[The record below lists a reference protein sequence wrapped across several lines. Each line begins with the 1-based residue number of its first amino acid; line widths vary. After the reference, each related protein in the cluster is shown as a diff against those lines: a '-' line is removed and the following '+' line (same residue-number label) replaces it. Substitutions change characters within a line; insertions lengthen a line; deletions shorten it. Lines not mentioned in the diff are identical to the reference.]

1 MNELIWGISMDLL
14 KELSSVGCD
23 TDSGLKRFSGN
34 ADLYCKM
41 LAKYPQTVDQNE
53 VFPLLN
59 EEEYEMAKANA
70 HNLKGVTGNLSLTP
84 LFEGYVKIVSSI
96 RAGDYQ
102 NAIETMITIQPV
114 QDRIIEIIEKFS

>member
-1 MNELIWGISMDLL
+1 MDLL
-14 KELSSVGCD
+14 TELSNIGCD
-23 TDSGLKRFSGN
+23 TASGLNRFSGN

-53 VFPLLN
+53 VLPLLK

-96 RAGDYQ
+96 RSGDYK
-102 NAIETMITIQPV
+102 AALDVMINIQTV

>member
-1 MNELIWGISMDLL
+1 MDLL
-14 KELSSVGCD
+14 KELNSIGCD
-23 TDSGLKRFSGN
+23 TDSGLKRFSSN

-53 VFPLLN
+53 VLPLLK
-59 EEEYEMAKANA
+59 EEEYDMAKANA

-96 RAGDYQ
+96 RSGDYKV
-102 NAIETMITIQPV
+102 ALDTMIEIKGV